1 MLISRSVLAAC
12 AGLGL
17 SLVVSQAGA
26 DVDLRIIDVTAME
39 QLDFAASSTGVLAT
53 PPGGVTTTNFTVQA
67 AVAGQPV
74 LTLPGVLFSDT
85 IDARNDTAGSATLQV
100 LVTSTNNTA
109 FQPVIPFITGLTE
122 NLILGGGSVT
132 MQAWVDAANTP
143 FAIPWAPGAITPA
156 TPFTTIDSEQFTT
169 NAAVGAG
176 PYAVTARYIFTSGP
190 GGFSTSTIS
199 IQAVPGPIVGAGLPG
214 LILACGGLLALA
226 RRRRR
231 QQTA

>member
-1 MLISRSVLAAC
+1 MFISRSVLAAC

-17 SLVVSQAGA
+17 SLVVSQASA
-26 DVDLRIIDVTAME
+26 DVDIRIIDVTSGDPPF
-39 QLDFAASSTGVLAT
+39 DFAASPTGVLN
-53 PPGGVTTTNFTVQA
+53 VVQA
-67 AVAGQPV
+67 TDNFVVQAGVIGQPI
-74 LTLPGVLFSDT
+74 LSLPGVLFSDT
-85 IDARNDTAGSATLQV
+85 IDARSITPGVATLQV

-109 FQPVIPFITGLTE
+109 FQPVIPFISGLTE
-122 NLILGGGSVT
+122 NLILGGGTVT

-143 FAIPWAPGAITPA
+143 FAIPGVPGAITPP
-156 TPFTTIDSEQFTT
+156 TVFNTIDSEQFTT
-169 NAAVGAG
+169 NAAVGPG

-214 LILACGGLLALA
+214 LLAACGGLFALA

-231 QQTA
+231 RHIA